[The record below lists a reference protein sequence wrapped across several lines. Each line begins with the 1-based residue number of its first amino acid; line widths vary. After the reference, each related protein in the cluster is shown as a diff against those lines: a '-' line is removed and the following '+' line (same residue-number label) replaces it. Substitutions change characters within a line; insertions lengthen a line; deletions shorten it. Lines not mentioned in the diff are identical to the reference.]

1 MYCLEYAINGG
12 VWRCRHTVPQEC
24 SIPSLEENTKSSPE
38 VESSLSLW
46 PVQQQAS
53 SPLYPPLDA
62 NPPGKEGNLLLL
74 TILCCSS
81 NLLLKGEGE
90 GVTSLCSCPSY
101 SSNNPIFQCS
111 SVSMFQCSNFPIF
124 QCSNVLM
131 FHWSIG
137 PLIHWSIGS
146 SVHWTIGPLVYWSIG
161 LLVYGTIGPLV
172 HWTIGLLVHWSI
184 CPLVH

>member
-124 QCSNVLM
+124 QCSNVP
-131 FHWSIG
+131 FVHWSNG
-137 PLIHWSIGS
+137 PLD
-146 SVHWTIGPLVYWSIG
+146 YWSIG
-161 LLVYGTIGPLV
+161 MV
-172 HWTIGLLVHWSI
+172 HRTMSPLVHWSI
-184 CPLVH
+184 NPLVE

>member
-81 NLLLKGEGE
+81 NLLLIGEGE

-101 SSNNPIFQCS
+101 CSNNPIFQCS
-111 SVSMFQCSNFPIF
+111 SVSMFQCSIFPIF

-137 PLIHWSIGS
+137 PM
-146 SVHWTIGPLVYWSIG
+146 VHWTIGPLEWSIG
-161 LLVYGTIGPLV
+161 P
-172 HWTIGLLVHWSI
+172 
-184 CPLVH
+184 